1 MKKILFLIM
10 ALIASSPLATAKDKT
25 VELCILETSDVHGS
39 FFPYDFI
46 NRTPCK
52 GSLARLSTYVK
63 RERERF
69 GDNLLLLDNGD
80 ILQGQPTVYGRLSL
94 QNVAVVEQQQ
104 VVTEAFAL
112 TFHVG

>member
-80 ILQGQPTVYGRLSL
+80 ILQGQHTVY
-94 QNVAVVEQQQ
+94 
-104 VVTEAFAL
+104 
-112 TFHVG
+112 